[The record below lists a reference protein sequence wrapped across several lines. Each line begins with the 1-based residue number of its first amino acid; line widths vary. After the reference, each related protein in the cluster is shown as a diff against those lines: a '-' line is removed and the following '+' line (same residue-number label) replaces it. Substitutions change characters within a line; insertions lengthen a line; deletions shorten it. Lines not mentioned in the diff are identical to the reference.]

1 MFKTA
6 NANAKNRVFP
16 NFFVPIRT
24 LKVCIYSTKTVL
36 IKSSFLIRIC

>member
-16 NFFVPIRT
+16 DFSRANSR
-24 LKVCIYSTKTVL
+24 LK
-36 IKSSFLIRIC
+36 SFYILDKDSAY